1 MVWEE
6 KYDTSVKALVRETLT
21 IMEGVV
27 AVETQRIALRR
38 LLRKTIYSIT
48 DNLKEDIITE
58 VGPIKPVG
66 VADKQEFQFP
76 GGE

>member
-21 IMEGVV
+21 IMEGVIS
-27 AVETQRIALRR
+27 VETQRIALRR
-38 LLRKTIYSIT
+38 LLRKTIYGIT
-48 DNLKEDIITE
+48 DGLKEDITNE

-76 GGE
+76 RAE